1 MCLIGGMKN
10 ECKLFVKA
18 QTTTRDASDFNPRWR
33 GWGFL
38 EFYEFNKLLGLI
50 GIREKEYYQG
60 IS

>member
-1 MCLIGGMKN
+1 MKN